1 MVRWLVIGGVA
12 VLALTIYALVDLF
25 VTANNRLRAFPKPV
39 WIAVIVV
46 LPLIGPGLWLF
57 IGKNRPAVPR
67 KPVAP
72 DDDPRFMGTLSESA
86 EERIRRLEEE
96 LRALDEEDNNPD
108 EKSDDNPDGRPDDQ
122 PGDATPPNPPRV

>member
-25 VTANNRLRAFPKPV
+25 VTASNRLRAFPKPV
-39 WIAVIVV
+39 WIGIIVI
-46 LPLIGPGLWLF
+46 LPLIGPALWLL
-57 IGKNRPAVPR
+57 IGKNRPAVQQ

-96 LRALDEEDNNPD
+96 LRALDDEDNNADEQSDGDPD
-108 EKSDDNPDGRPDDQ
+108 EGPGDQ
-122 PGDATPPNPPRV
+122 PGDSNPPTPPRV